1 MWKGLAVDGAF
12 TLVFGTVAEIRHV
25 GAHPVAGEKADT
37 SVNLADKIVMRP
49 VASLAPYA
57 SNSRTHNV

>member
-25 GAHPVAGEKADT
+25 GGHPVAGEKAD
-37 SVNLADKIVMRP
+37 N
-49 VASLAPYA
+49 
-57 SNSRTHNV
+57 